1 MLENPIYACLSFFF
15 NWFFLHLTSTE
26 WLKWKKSGERAVVIT
41 SPVAFVIKESLD
53 VCSAKQL
60 FGQVLLPE
68 MWGPL
73 NLNPPLF
80 SLIHHFLKNIIMMS
94 YSTLLSRAQILN
106 TQCLFCAFIIDIF
119 LCCCALSLLSLFRHA
134 VSSETPDGT
143 WSFLWRAKCVEPKVL
158 CGCWL
163 SDAASEWR
171 GGGESRLYSPVSCL
185 SSFCVAIVFLLLPF
199 FPLFTNLFSY
209 INLSPHRFIASP
221 NLQVFLECSGKPN
234 ILSETWS
241 NTFKFIF
248 VQGL

>member
-1 MLENPIYACLSFFF
+1 MIEV
-15 NWFFLHLTSTE
+15 
-26 WLKWKKSGERAVVIT
+26 KKKSGERAVVIT

-134 VSSETPDGT
+134 VSAETPDGT

-199 FPLFTNLFSY
+199 FPSLQIYFLTL
-209 INLSPHRFIASP
+209 ICLHIDLLHLQMAS
-221 NLQVFLECSGKPN
+221 F
-234 ILSETWS
+234 
-241 NTFKFIF
+241 F
-248 VQGL
+248 